1 MVAPSR
7 FPEGVPNPNYEK
19 GLERYLEDIRSTEEA
34 LKQAE
39 PGLGRQQLE
48 ERLQVLKGLYDEM
61 AVALRLTHQPQSA
74 AHYLGLLD
82 EGGYVHHY
90 EGLSMI
96 LNSPDF
102 SQLFDRYLAGSLSL
116 EALVQE
122 AEGKL
127 RLMRLENE

>member
-1 MVAPSR
+1 
-7 FPEGVPNPNYEK
+7 
-19 GLERYLEDIRSTEEA
+19 
-34 LKQAE
+34 
-39 PGLGRQQLE
+39 
-48 ERLQVLKGLYDEM
+48 
-61 AVALRLTHQPQSA
+61 
-74 AHYLGLLD
+74 
-82 EGGYVHHY
+82 
-90 EGLSMI
+90 MI